1 MTKLRGLLGTV
12 NSEEKDEP
20 LAHFLGCQ
28 HGSNMLS
35 NIVHHIKPCNVC
47 DVLRLE
53 IRFLMFL
60 YLRILRP
67 AVTVG
72 IPALMSSLPS
82 RAILHPCHPFARGS
96 FHTGAG
102 QVLRLK
108 QTVREAFLL

>member
-1 MTKLRGLLGTV
+1 MTKPRGLLGTV

-35 NIVHHIKPCNVC
+35 NIVHDIKPCNVC

-60 YLRILRP
+60 YLRMP

-72 IPALMSSLPS
+72 IPALVSSLPS
-82 RAILHPCHPFARGS
+82 RAILHPFHPFARGS

-108 QTVREAFLL
+108 QIVREAFLL